1 MTESLAS
8 ASLHTIELGVDGMHC
23 GGCTGRVQRALA
35 GVPGVVDATVDLERQ
50 AATIT
55 ARETVEPAR
64 LVDAVGAAGYRA
76 TVREAVAGSDA
87 MAAQGKHEG
96 SPGVA
101 ATVLLDI
108 DGMTCASCV
117 SRVEKALA
125 KVPGVTRAS
134 VNLATERATVE
145 ASADVSAARLV
156 EAVEQAGYQATPV
169 EPAPSAATLE
179 SVDHKAAHS
188 VELDIDGMTC
198 ASCVSRVEKALE
210 KVPGV
215 THASVNLATERATV
229 EASADVSAAR
239 LVEAVEQAGYQAT
252 PIESARAAATSEP
265 VHHKAA
271 HSVELDIDGMTC
283 ASCVSRVEKALE
295 KVPGVTHASVNL
307 ATERATVEASA
318 DVSAARLVEAVEQ
331 AGYGATPIEPARAAV
346 TSEPADHKAAR
357 SIDLDIDG
365 MTCAS
370 CVSRVEKAL
379 VKVPGVT
386 HASVNLATER
396 ATVEASAD
404 VSAARLAEAVE
415 QAGYRA
421 APVESAPSAAA
432 SEPVHHKAAHS
443 VEFDIDGMTCAS
455 CVSRVEKALAK
466 VPGVARATVN
476 LATERATV
484 EASADV
490 SAPRLAEAVEQ
501 AGYHATPVESAPSA
515 VTSAPIDR
523 DATHSID
530 LDIGG
535 MTCASCVSRVEK
547 ALEKVPG
554 VTHASVNL
562 ATERASVR
570 AAGPLDVD
578 ALIAAVTTAGY
589 RATPAPAP
597 SPAADAN
604 AAASSLPAAPDRD
617 ARKRQEALRERNLVI
632 ASAVLSAPLVAPM
645 LAAPLGID
653 AMLPGWLQLVLAS
666 IVQFGFGARFYRA
679 AWHAVKARAGN
690 MDLLVALGTSAAY
703 GLSLWMLLR
712 DPAHPGHLY
721 FEASAVIVTLVR
733 FGKWLEARAKR
744 QTTDAI
750 RALNALRP
758 DRARIVDNGVER
770 DVPLAQVRVGT
781 IVSVRP
787 GERLPVDGRVVSGR
801 SHVDE
806 SLITGESLPVPKD
819 DGDAVTAG
827 SINGEG
833 ALVVE
838 TTAIGAETTLAR
850 IIRLVESAQAEKAPI
865 QRLVDRVSAVFVPAI
880 LGIAV
885 LTLVG
890 WLLAGAGAETAILNA
905 VAVLV
910 IACPCALG
918 LATPAA
924 IMAGTG
930 VAARHGVLIKDAQA
944 LELAQRATVIAFDKT
959 GTLTEGKPSVTAF
972 DAVDLPRDDALALAA
987 AVQRHSDHPLARAVV
1002 AAYDAQRN
1010 AQAAPVATDARAVAG
1025 RGVEARVDGRLLALG
1040 STRWRDELGI
1050 VVPPALDARAAELER
1065 AGNTISWLMHADAPR
1080 AAIAL
1085 IAFGDTVKPGARDA
1099 IAALADRHVASV
1111 LVTGDNRGSAAA
1123 VAAALGIDEVHAQV
1137 LPDDKARVV
1146 ASLKREHGGVVA
1158 MVGDGINDAP
1168 ALAAADV
1175 GIAMATG
1182 TDVAMHTAGITLMR
1196 GDPALVADAIDISKR
1211 TYRKIQQNLFW
1222 AFVYNLIGVP
1232 LAALGWLNPVIA
1244 GAAMAFSSVSV
1255 VTNALLLRRWK
1266 GRAR

>member
-87 MAAQGKHEG
+87 MAAQAGHEA
-96 SPGVA
+96 SPGAA

-156 EAVEQAGYQATPV
+156 EAVEQAGYGATPIESAPAVATSAPVDHKAAHTVELDVDGMTCASCVSRVEKALAKVPGVARATVNLATERATVDASADVSTARLAEAVEQAGYRATPV
-169 EPAPSAATLE
+169 ESAPSAATSE
-179 SVDHKAAHS
+179 PVDHKAAHS

-229 EASADVSAAR
+229 DASADVS
-239 LVEAVEQAGYQAT
+239 T
-252 PIESARAAATSEP
+252 
-265 VHHKAA
+265 
-271 HSVELDIDGMTC
+271 
-283 ASCVSRVEKALE
+283 
-295 KVPGVTHASVNL
+295 
-307 ATERATVEASA
+307 
-318 DVSAARLVEAVEQ
+318 
-331 AGYGATPIEPARAAV
+331 
-346 TSEPADHKAAR
+346 
-357 SIDLDIDG
+357 
-365 MTCAS
+365 
-370 CVSRVEKAL
+370 
-379 VKVPGVT
+379 
-386 HASVNLATER
+386 
-396 ATVEASAD
+396 
-404 VSAARLAEAVE
+404 ARLAEAVE

-421 APVESAPSAAA
+421 TPVESAPSAMTAT
-432 SEPVHHKAAHS
+432 PVDHKAAHS

-501 AGYHATPVESAPSA
+501 AGYRATPVESAPSPA
-515 VTSAPIDR
+515 RSTSAER
-523 DATHSID
+523 EATHSID

-589 RATPAPAP
+589 RAAPAPAP

-604 AAASSLPAAPDRD
+604 AAASSTPAAPDRE

-838 TTAIGAETTLAR
+838 TTATGAETTLAR

-972 DAVDLPRDDALALAA
+972 DAVDLPRGDALALAA

>member
-1 MTESLAS
+1 MTEPLAS
-8 ASLHTIELGVDGMHC
+8 AALQTIELNVDGMHC

-35 GVPGVVDATVDLERQ
+35 AVPGVVDAAVDLD
-50 AATIT
+50 AHTATVT
-55 ARETVEPAR
+55 AQETVEPDQ
-64 LVDAVGAAGYRA
+64 LVDAVREAGYGAAVREAAGEAVASTHVAHATPDATPPTPAAATTIELDIDGMTCASCVSRVEKALVKVPGVTRASVNLATERA
-76 TVREAVAGSDA
+76 TVDASAGVSATQLADAVKQAGYGATPTASDTDVPA
-87 MAAQGKHEG
+87 RVPTLPTAPANIE
-96 SPGVA
+96 
-101 ATVLLDI
+101 LDI

-134 VNLATERATVE
+134 VNLATERATVD
-145 ASADVSAARLV
+145 ASNDVSAAQLV
-156 EAVEQAGYQATPV
+156 DAV
-169 EPAPSAATLE
+169 
-179 SVDHKAAHS
+179 K
-188 VELDIDGMTC
+188 
-198 ASCVSRVEKALE
+198 
-210 KVPGV
+210 
-215 THASVNLATERATV
+215 
-229 EASADVSAAR
+229 
-239 LVEAVEQAGYQAT
+239 
-252 PIESARAAATSEP
+252 
-265 VHHKAA
+265 
-271 HSVELDIDGMTC
+271 
-283 ASCVSRVEKALE
+283 
-295 KVPGVTHASVNL
+295 
-307 ATERATVEASA
+307 
-318 DVSAARLVEAVEQ
+318 Q
-331 AGYGATPIEPARAAV
+331 AGYGATPIAVSARPATSAA
-346 TSEPADHKAAR
+346 TPASADVE
-357 SIDLDIDG
+357 LDIAG

-370 CVSRVEKAL
+370 C
-379 VKVPGVT
+379 
-386 HASVNLATER
+386 
-396 ATVEASAD
+396 
-404 VSAARLAEAVE
+404 
-415 QAGYRA
+415 AG
-421 APVESAPSAAA
+421 
-432 SEPVHHKAAHS
+432 
-443 VEFDIDGMTCAS
+443 
-455 CVSRVEKALAK
+455 RVEKALAA

-476 LATERATV
+476 LATERASV
-484 EASADV
+484 HG
-490 SAPRLAEAVEQ
+490 
-501 AGYHATPVESAPSA
+501 AGALDAAT
-515 VTSAPIDR
+515 
-523 DATHSID
+523 
-530 LDIGG
+530 
-535 MTCASCVSRVEK
+535 
-547 ALEKVPG
+547 
-554 VTHASVNL
+554 
-562 ATERASVR
+562 
-570 AAGPLDVD
+570 
-578 ALIAAVTTAGY
+578 LIAAVTTAGY
-589 RATPAPAP
+589 RA
-597 SPAADAN
+597 
-604 AAASSLPAAPDRD
+604 SLPAASPASATAGADLQRASPAQDPD
-617 ARKRQEALRERNLVI
+617 ARKRREAIRERNLVI
-632 ASAVLSAPLVAPM
+632 GAAVLSAPLVAPM
-645 LAAPLGID
+645 LAAPFGID
-653 AMLPGWLQLVLAS
+653 LMLPGWLQLVLAS

-679 AWHAVKARAGN
+679 AWHAVKARTGN

-733 FGKWLEARAKR
+733 FGKWLESRAKR
-744 QTTDAI
+744 QTTEAI

-758 DRARIVDNGVER
+758 DRARVVEHGVER
-770 DVPLAQVRVGT
+770 DVPLSQVRVGT
-781 IVSVRP
+781 RVGIRP
-787 GERLPVDGRVVSGR
+787 GERVPVDGRIVSGR
-801 SHVDE
+801 SHIDE

-865 QRLVDRVSAVFVPAI
+865 QRLVDRVSEVFVPAI

-890 WLLAGAGAETAILNA
+890 WLIAGAGTETAILNA

-944 LELAQRATVIAFDKT
+944 LELAQRTTVIAFDKT

-972 DAVDLPRDDALALAA
+972 DAVGVPRAEALALAA
-987 AVQRHSDHPLARAVV
+987 AVQRQSDHPLARAVV
-1002 AAYDAQRN
+1002 VAHDADVPAQDGAAESA
-1010 AQAAPVATDARAVAG
+1010 VATDARAVAG
-1025 RGVEARVDGRLLALG
+1025 RGVEAHVGGQRLALG

-1050 VVPPALDARAAELER
+1050 AVPPALDARAAELEH
-1065 AGNTISWLMHADAPR
+1065 AGNTISWLMRSDAPR
-1080 AAIAL
+1080 AVLAL

-1099 IAALADRHVASV
+1099 IAALSARGVASA

-1146 ASLKREHGGVVA
+1146 AELKRTHGGVVA

-1222 AFVYNLIGVP
+1222 AFVYNLVGVP
-1232 LAALGWLNPVIA
+1232 LAALGLLNPVIA

>member
-8 ASLHTIELGVDGMHC
+8 ADMQTIELTIDGMHC

-35 GVPGVVDATVDLERQ
+35 TVPGVVDAAVDLDAH
-50 AATIT
+50 AATVT
-55 ARETVEPAR
+55 AQGTVEPAQ
-64 LVDAVGAAGYRA
+64 LIAAVDAAGYRA
-76 TVREAVAGSDA
+76 AVREAAVEAVASA
-87 MAAQGKHEG
+87 HVEHATHANAR
-96 SPGVA
+96 PATA
-101 ATVLLDI
+101 ATALPAPAASIELDI

-134 VNLATERATVE
+134 VNLATERATVD
-145 ASADVSAARLV
+145 AAPDVSAS
-156 EAVEQAGYQATPV
+156 Q
-169 EPAPSAATLE
+169 
-179 SVDHKAAHS
+179 
-188 VELDIDGMTC
+188 
-198 ASCVSRVEKALE
+198 
-210 KVPGV
+210 
-215 THASVNLATERATV
+215 
-229 EASADVSAAR
+229 
-239 LVEAVEQAGYQAT
+239 
-252 PIESARAAATSEP
+252 
-265 VHHKAA
+265 
-271 HSVELDIDGMTC
+271 
-283 ASCVSRVEKALE
+283 
-295 KVPGVTHASVNL
+295 
-307 ATERATVEASA
+307 
-318 DVSAARLVEAVEQ
+318 
-331 AGYGATPIEPARAAV
+331 
-346 TSEPADHKAAR
+346 
-357 SIDLDIDG
+357 
-365 MTCAS
+365 
-370 CVSRVEKAL
+370 
-379 VKVPGVT
+379 
-386 HASVNLATER
+386 
-396 ATVEASAD
+396 
-404 VSAARLAEAVE
+404 LAEAVR
-415 QAGYRA
+415 QAGYDATWVA
-421 APVESAPSAAA
+421 APPPAA
-432 SEPVHHKAAHS
+432 SRDL
-443 VEFDIDGMTCAS
+443 EF
-455 CVSRVEKALAK
+455 
-466 VPGVARATVN
+466 
-476 LATERATV
+476 
-484 EASADV
+484 
-490 SAPRLAEAVEQ
+490 
-501 AGYHATPVESAPSA
+501 
-515 VTSAPIDR
+515 
-523 DATHSID
+523 
-530 LDIGG
+530 DIGG
-535 MTCASCVSRVEK
+535 MTCASCAGRVEK
-547 ALEKVPG
+547 ALAAVPG
-554 VTHASVNL
+554 VTRASVNL
-562 ATERASVR
+562 ATERASVHGTG
-570 AAGPLDVD
+570 ALD
-578 ALIAAVTTAGY
+578 ATTLIAAVTTAGY
-589 RATPAPAP
+589 RASLAVAPDP
-597 SPAADAN
+597 SASTDADAR
-604 AAASSLPAAPDRD
+604 AGKPAQAPD
-617 ARKRQEALRERNLVI
+617 ARKRREAIRERNLVI
-632 ASAVLSAPLVAPM
+632 GSAVLSVPLVVPMLVAPF
-645 LAAPLGID
+645 GID

-679 AWHAVKARAGN
+679 AWHAVKARTGN
-690 MDLLVALGTSAAY
+690 MDLLVALGTSAAF

-721 FEASAVIVTLVR
+721 FEASAVIITLVR

-744 QTTDAI
+744 QTTEAI

-758 DRARIVDNGVER
+758 DRARVVEHGVER

-781 IVSVRP
+781 TVSIRP
-787 GERLPVDGRVVSGR
+787 GERVPVDGRIVSGR

-819 DGDAVTAG
+819 DGDPVTAG

-865 QRLVDRVSAVFVPAI
+865 QRLVDRVSEVFVPAI

-890 WLLAGAGAETAILNA
+890 WLIAGAGIETAILNA

-930 VAARHGVLIKDAQA
+930 VAARHGVLIKDAEA
-944 LELAQRATVIAFDKT
+944 LELAQRTTVIAFDKT

-972 DAVDLPRDDALALAA
+972 EAVHIPREQALALAA
-987 AVQRHSDHPLARAVV
+987 AVQRQSDHPLARAVV
-1002 AAYDAQRN
+1002 AAHDADVVARGGG
-1010 AQAAPVATDARAVAG
+1010 AGSAEVVAADARAVAG
-1025 RGVEARVDGRLLALG
+1025 RGVEARVGGQLLALG

-1065 AGNTISWLMHADAPR
+1065 AGNTISWLMRADAPR
-1080 AAIAL
+1080 ALLAL
-1085 IAFGDTVKPGARDA
+1085 IAFGDTVKPGAREA
-1099 IAALADRHVASV
+1099 VAALSARGVASV

-1123 VAAALGIDEVHAQV
+1123 VAAALGISEVHAQV

-1146 ASLKREHGGVVA
+1146 AELKRTHGGIVA

-1182 TDVAMHTAGITLMR
+1182 ADVAMHTAGVTLMR

>member
-8 ASLHTIELGVDGMHC
+8 AALQTIELSVDGMHC
-23 GGCTGRVQRALA
+23 GSCTGRVQRALA
-35 GVPGVVDATVDLERQ
+35 AVPGVVEAAVDLDAHAATVIVQD
-50 AATIT
+50 
-55 ARETVEPAR
+55 TVEPAQ
-64 LVDAVGAAGYRA
+64 LVEAIGAAGYRA
-76 TVREAVAGSDA
+76 TVRE
-87 MAAQGKHEG
+87 QGGE
-96 SPGVA
+96 
-101 ATVLLDI
+101 ATGGLHAPVVVTTELDI
-108 DGMTCASCV
+108 DGMTCGSCV
-117 SRVEKALA
+117 ARVEKALA

-145 ASADVSAARLV
+145 AA
-156 EAVEQAGYQATPV
+156 
-169 EPAPSAATLE
+169 
-179 SVDHKAAHS
+179 
-188 VELDIDGMTC
+188 
-198 ASCVSRVEKALE
+198 
-210 KVPGV
+210 PGV
-215 THASVNLATERATV
+215 SSSL
-229 EASADVSAAR
+229 
-239 LVEAVEQAGYQAT
+239 LVDAVT
-252 PIESARAAATSEP
+252 
-265 VHHKAA
+265 
-271 HSVELDIDGMTC
+271 
-283 ASCVSRVEKALE
+283 
-295 KVPGVTHASVNL
+295 
-307 ATERATVEASA
+307 
-318 DVSAARLVEAVEQ
+318 Q
-331 AGYGATPIEPARAAV
+331 AGYGATPVSSGTAA
-346 TSEPADHKAAR
+346 S
-357 SIDLDIDG
+357 L
-365 MTCAS
+365 
-370 CVSRVEKAL
+370 
-379 VKVPGVT
+379 
-386 HASVNLATER
+386 
-396 ATVEASAD
+396 
-404 VSAARLAEAVE
+404 
-415 QAGYRA
+415 A
-421 APVESAPSAAA
+421 APAPAPA
-432 SEPVHHKAAHS
+432 SIEL
-443 VEFDIDGMTCAS
+443 DIDGMTCAS

-466 VPGVARATVN
+466 VPGV
-476 LATERATV
+476 
-484 EASADV
+484 
-490 SAPRLAEAVEQ
+490 
-501 AGYHATPVESAPSA
+501 
-515 VTSAPIDR
+515 
-523 DATHSID
+523 
-530 LDIGG
+530 
-535 MTCASCVSRVEK
+535 
-547 ALEKVPG
+547 
-554 VTHASVNL
+554 THASVNL
-562 ATERASVR
+562 ATERATVDAAPGISASQLVDAIAHAGYGATPVATTPPPASTSSSASADLEFDIGGMTCASCAGRVEKALAAVPGVARASVNLATER
-570 AAGPLDVD
+570 ASVHGAGPLD
-578 ALIAAVTTAGY
+578 APTLIAAVTTAGY
-589 RATPAPAP
+589 RAAL
-597 SPAADAN
+597 
-604 AAASSLPAAPDRD
+604 AAAPEAAAAAGADTGSRAAAPTQTAD
-617 ARKRQEALRERNLVI
+617 ARKRREAIRERNLVI
-632 ASAVLSAPLVAPM
+632 GSAVLSAPLVVPM
-645 LAAPLGID
+645 LVAPLGID

-690 MDLLVALGTSAAY
+690 MDLLVALGTSAAF
-703 GLSLWMLLR
+703 GLSLWMLVR
-712 DPAHPGHLY
+712 DPADPGHLY

-744 QTTDAI
+744 QTTEAI

-758 DRARIVDNGVER
+758 DRARVVEHGVER

-781 IVSVRP
+781 TVSIRP
-787 GERLPVDGRVVSGR
+787 GERVPVDGRIVSGR

-819 DGDAVTAG
+819 DGDPVTAG

-865 QRLVDRVSAVFVPAI
+865 QRLVDRVSEVFVPAI

-885 LTLVG
+885 LTLIG
-890 WLLAGAGAETAILNA
+890 WLIAGAGTETAILNA

-944 LELAQRATVIAFDKT
+944 LELAQRTTVIAFDKT

-972 DAVDLPRDDALALAA
+972 EAVGVPREQALAIAA

-1002 AAYDAQRN
+1002 AAHDADLAARRG
-1010 AQAAPVATDARAVAG
+1010 AAGSADAPVAADARAVAG
-1025 RGVEARVDGRLLALG
+1025 RGVEARVDGHLLALG

-1050 VVPPALDARAAELER
+1050 VVPPELDTRAAELER
-1065 AGNTISWLMHADAPR
+1065 AGNTISWLMRADAPR
-1080 AAIAL
+1080 ALLAL

-1099 IAALADRHVASV
+1099 IAALSARGVASA

-1123 VAAALGIDEVHAQV
+1123 VAAALGIGEVHAQV

-1146 ASLKREHGGVVA
+1146 AELKRTHGGIVA

>member
-1 MTESLAS
+1 MTEPLAS
-8 ASLHTIELGVDGMHC
+8 AALNTIVLTVEGMHC

-35 GVPGVVDATVDLERQ
+35 DVPGVVDATVDLDGGK
-50 AATIT
+50 ATVN
-55 ARETVEPAR
+55 AQDTVDPA
-64 LVDAVGAAGYRA
+64 LLIAAVGEAGYRA
-76 TVREAVAGSDA
+76 ALREPAGTGSYR
-87 MAAQGKHEG
+87 AAEPA
-96 SPGVA
+96 SPTPIRPASA
-101 ATVLLDI
+101 APAPIELDI

-117 SRVEKALA
+117 ARVEKALA
-125 KVPGVTRAS
+125 NVPGVTRAS

-145 ASADVSAARLV
+145 TEAGVTASRLAD
-156 EAVEQAGYQATPV
+156 AVKQAGYGATPV
-169 EPAPSAATLE
+169 AAPDADVAPPPASRHT
-179 SVDHKAAHS
+179 
-188 VELDIDGMTC
+188 ELDIGGMTC
-198 ASCVSRVEKALE
+198 ASCVGRVEKALAG
-210 KVPGV
+210 VPGV
-215 THASVNLATERATV
+215 TRASVNLATERATV
-229 EASADVSAAR
+229 DAEAGVTTAR
-239 LVEAVEQAGYQAT
+239 LVDAVKQAGYLAT
-252 PIESARAAATSEP
+252 P
-265 VHHKAA
+265 
-271 HSVELDIDGMTC
+271 
-283 ASCVSRVEKALE
+283 
-295 KVPGVTHASVNL
+295 
-307 ATERATVEASA
+307 
-318 DVSAARLVEAVEQ
+318 
-331 AGYGATPIEPARAAV
+331 
-346 TSEPADHKAAR
+346 
-357 SIDLDIDG
+357 
-365 MTCAS
+365 
-370 CVSRVEKAL
+370 
-379 VKVPGVT
+379 
-386 HASVNLATER
+386 
-396 ATVEASAD
+396 
-404 VSAARLAEAVE
+404 LAEPDA
-415 QAGYRA
+415 AG
-421 APVESAPSAAA
+421 APPAPS
-432 SEPVHHKAAHS
+432 
-443 VEFDIDGMTCAS
+443 
-455 CVSRVEKALAK
+455 
-466 VPGVARATVN
+466 
-476 LATERATV
+476 
-484 EASADV
+484 
-490 SAPRLAEAVEQ
+490 
-501 AGYHATPVESAPSA
+501 
-515 VTSAPIDR
+515 
-523 DATHSID
+523 DAIE

-535 MTCASCVSRVEK
+535 MTCASCVGRVEK
-547 ALEKVPG
+547 ALANVPG
-554 VTHASVNL
+554 VAHASVNL
-562 ATERASVR
+562 ATERASVHGV
-570 AAGPLDVD
+570 AALDPA
-578 ALIAAVTTAGY
+578 ALIAAVTAAGY
-589 RATPAPAP
+589 RASPVAAPVGGATGGAAATAPASATP
-597 SPAADAN
+597 SAD
-604 AAASSLPAAPDRD
+604 D
-617 ARKRQEALRERNLVI
+617 RKRREAIRDRNLVI
-632 ASAVLSAPLVAPM
+632 AAAVLSAPLMAPM
-645 LAAPLGID
+645 VAAPFGVD

-679 AWHAVKARAGN
+679 AWHAIKARAGN

-721 FEASAVIVTLVR
+721 FEASAVIITLVR

-758 DRARIVDNGVER
+758 DRARVVEHGVER

-781 IVSVRP
+781 RVGIRP
-787 GERLPVDGRVVSGR
+787 GERVPVDGRVVSGR

-806 SLITGESLPVPKD
+806 SLITGESLPVAKD
-819 DGDAVTAG
+819 GGDPVTAG

-880 LGIAV
+880 LGIAA

-890 WLLAGAGAETAILNA
+890 WLIAGAGAETAILNA

-972 DAVDLPRDDALALAA
+972 DAIGMPRDEALALAA

-1002 AAYDAQRN
+1002 AAHDADV
-1010 AQAAPVATDARAVAG
+1010 AARGGAAAARVGADARAVAG
-1025 RGVEARVDGRLLALG
+1025 RGVEARVDGQLLALG

-1065 AGNTISWLMHADAPR
+1065 AGNTISWLMRADAPR
-1080 AAIAL
+1080 AALAL
-1085 IAFGDTVKPGARDA
+1085 IAFGDTVKASARDA
-1099 IAALADRHVASV
+1099 IAALAARGVASV

-1123 VAAALGIDEVHAQV
+1123 VAASLGIGEVHAQV

-1146 ASLKREHGGVVA
+1146 AELKRTHGGIVA

-1222 AFVYNLIGVP
+1222 AFVYNLVGVP

-1266 GRAR
+1266 GQAR